1 MEENKMKYDYFA
13 FLKRERFS
21 SLTYNKFIQ
30 EQNLYFLHGKR
41 DKIFGNKP
49 GDNRSVLF
57 KHKDNVYNLCP
68 DSFWDTQ
75 IYTNGT
81 YIKILSFKFTLS
93 SNFYTASEN
102 KFYTIDNPIAK
113 ERVTGLPIYKG
124 SSLKGALRHA
134 AVDVLEDKMMDEYFS
149 EYTDLSE
156 DEILE
161 RETKG
166 KDRFFFKERSQLV
179 RIFGNERDTTWFTFK
194 TLLAT
199 GGIRDVSKIKD
210 ILSKIT
216 TAFTNYLKKYKIVNS
231 EGVCR
236 GRLIFEDL
244 YFKKV
249 SLDVITPL
257 DRKKRTPTRGPHYY
271 EVVPQTETTEGKII
285 WFPFDL
291 IAEGKFDEIES
302 EWEKDRKIIKKA
314 FDKLQKKGI
323 GAKTKDGWGNFKWE
337 ER

>member
-1 MEENKMKYDYFA
+1 MKYDYFA

-49 GDNRSVLF
+49 GDNRAVFF

-81 YIKILSFKFTLS
+81 HIKIFGFKFTLS

-102 KFYTIDNPIAK
+102 EFYSIANPIAK
-113 ERVTGLPIYKG
+113 EKVTGLPIYKG

-134 AVDVLEDKMMDEYFS
+134 AVDVLEDEMMDQYFG

-161 RETKG
+161 RETEG

-179 RIFGNERDTTWFTFK
+179 KIFGNERDATWFTFK

-216 TAFTNYLKKYKIVNS
+216 TAFTNYLKKHKIVNS

-271 EVVPQTETTEGKII
+271 EVVPKTETTEGKIV

-291 IAEGKFDEIES
+291 IAEGEFDEIES

-337 ER
+337 EL